1 MIAFELVAKGGYLM
15 KIANIIAYILVLVG
29 ALNWGIFAF
38 SGFNLV
44 GWIFM
49 GARTIGSIVVYSLVT
64 LSAIWLIISPILTQG
79 KLVLGSDN

>member
-49 GARTIGSIVVYSLVT
+49 GARTISSIVVYSLVA

>member
-29 ALNWGIFAF
+29 AFNWGIFAF

-49 GARTIGSIVVYSLVT
+49 GARTIGSIVVY
-64 LSAIWLIISPILTQG
+64 
-79 KLVLGSDN
+79 

>member
-38 SGFNLV
+38 SGFNPV

-49 GARTIGSIVVYSLVT
+49 GARTIGSIVVYSLVA